1 LSDPPDSLS
10 TRLGPLAE
18 RSFRLL
24 FLARTTSLLG
34 SAIAPI
40 ALAFAILDDLDGS
53 ATALGLVLAST
64 WIPQVVLMLIGG
76 VFADRLRRDLLLV
89 GTDLVMT
96 ATQAAVAALL
106 LTGRAEIWHLAAL
119 QAVRGS
125 ANAFFWPA
133 SAGIVPET
141 VSPPRLQQ
149 ANALLGLSTA
159 GVTVLGGAV
168 GGALVA
174 GLGPGLAF
182 AIDSATYLG
191 SAAFLLRIRLPKS
204 AVAAS
209 RGLIGELREG
219 WTEFWSRT
227 WLWSIVIGAALGNM
241 AMQAGQTV
249 LGPVVA
255 KEHLGGA
262 AAWGAIVAAESVGL
276 VLGGLVVL
284 RFRPQ
289 RLLLVGC
296 VGLIAIV
303 PMLAALAVP
312 AHLFVIMAATLC
324 AGIGLEVFN
333 VLWQTTMQQQ
343 IPRDRLSRVSAYDA
357 LGSFVFIPI
366 GLTIAGPLADV
377 IGVSET
383 IWLAAAVTVAVMA
396 FVLSFGDVRTLRRT
410 DSPTDVILADEV
422 A

>member
-1 LSDPPDSLS
+1 MSDPIVSE
-10 TRLGPLAE
+10 TGRLGALAE
-18 RSFRLL
+18 RQFRLL

-53 ATALGLVLAST
+53 PTALGLVLAAS

-96 ATQAAVAALL
+96 GTQAAVALLL
-106 LTGRAEIWHLAAL
+106 LTERAEIWHLAAL
-119 QAVRGS
+119 QAVRGV

-159 GVTVLGGAV
+159 GVTVLGGAL

-174 GLGPGLAF
+174 ALGPGLAF
-182 AIDSATYLG
+182 AIDAVTYLG
-191 SAAFLLRIRLPKS
+191 SAAFLLRIRLPTA

-209 RGLIGELREG
+209 RGLLGELREG

-227 WLWSIVIGAALGNM
+227 WLWSIVIGAALANM
-241 AMQAGQTV
+241 AMQAGHTV

-262 AAWGAIVAAESVGL
+262 AAWGAIVASESVGL
-276 VLGGLVVL
+276 VLGGLLVL
-284 RFRPQ
+284 RFQPQ

-296 VGLIAIV
+296 IGLIGIV
-303 PMLAALAVP
+303 PMLAALALP
-312 AHLFVIMAATLC
+312 AHLLVIMAATLA

-366 GLTIAGPLADV
+366 GLTLAGPLADA

-383 IWLAAAVTVAVMA
+383 IWLSAAVNVAVVA
-396 FVLSFGDVRTLRRT
+396 FVLSFGDVRRLRRT
-410 DSPTDVILADEV
+410 DAPTYVVLTEEV